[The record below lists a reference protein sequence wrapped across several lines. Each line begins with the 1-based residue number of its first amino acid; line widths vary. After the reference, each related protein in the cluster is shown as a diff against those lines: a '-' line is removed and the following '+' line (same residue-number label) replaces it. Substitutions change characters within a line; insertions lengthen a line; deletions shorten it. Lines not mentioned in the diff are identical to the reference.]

1 MIIKN
6 GNKELNV
13 YDVYDS
19 VSSDIIVLAHEGV
32 FVLNGYTLTNI
43 ETKETIF
50 IDHTD
55 YRILD
60 EMLCEN
66 LPF

>member
-19 VSSDIIVLAHEGV
+19 VANETIVLAYEGI
-32 FVLNGYTLTNI
+32 FILNGYTLTNT
-43 ETKETIF
+43 ETKETIL
-50 IDHTD
+50 IDLTD

-60 EMLCEN
+60 EMLGDN

>member
-19 VSSDIIVLAHEGV
+19 VAKEIIVLAYEGI
-32 FVLNGYTLTNI
+32 FVLEKYTLTNR
-43 ETKETIF
+43 ETKEKIL

-55 YRILD
+55 YKILD
-60 EMLCEN
+60 KMLDDN

>member
-19 VSSDIIVLAHEGV
+19 VSNDIIVLAHEGV
-32 FVLNGYTLTNI
+32 FVLNGYTLTNT
-43 ETKETIF
+43 ETKEKVLIN
-50 IDHTD
+50 HTD
-55 YRILD
+55 YKILD
-60 EMLCEN
+60 KMLDDN

>member
-19 VSSDIIVLAHEGV
+19 VSNDIIVLAHEGV
-32 FVLNGYTLTNI
+32 FVLNGYTLTNT
-43 ETKETIF
+43 ETKEEIF
-50 IDHTD
+50 INHTD
-55 YRILD
+55 YKILD
-60 EMLCEN
+60 KMLDEN

>member
-19 VSSDIIVLAHEGV
+19 VANEIIVLAYEGV
-32 FVLNGYTLTNI
+32 FVLEGYILTNT
-43 ETKETIF
+43 ETKEKIL

-55 YRILD
+55 YKILNK
-60 EMLCEN
+60 MLDDN

>member
-6 GNKELNV
+6 GNKEINV

-19 VSSDIIVLAHEGV
+19 VANDIIVLAYEGV
-32 FVLNGYTLTNI
+32 FVLNGYTLTNT
-43 ETKETIF
+43 ETKEKIL

-55 YRILD
+55 YKILD
-60 EMLCEN
+60 KMLDDN

>member
-19 VSSDIIVLAHEGV
+19 VSNDTIVLAHEGV
-32 FVLNGYTLTNI
+32 FVLNGYTQTNTK
-43 ETKETIF
+43 TKEKIL
-50 IDHTD
+50 INHAD
-55 YRILD
+55 YKILD
-60 EMLCEN
+60 KMLGDN

>member
-6 GNKELNV
+6 GNKEINV

-19 VSSDIIVLAHEGV
+19 VANDIIVLAYEGV
-32 FVLNGYTLTNI
+32 FVLNGYTLTNT
-43 ETKETIF
+43 ETKEEIL

>member
-19 VSSDIIVLAHEGV
+19 VSNDIIVLAHEGV
-32 FVLNGYTLTNI
+32 FVLNGYTLTNT
-43 ETKETIF
+43 ETKEEVF
-50 IDHTD
+50 INHAD
-55 YRILD
+55 YKILD
-60 EMLCEN
+60 KMLGDN

>member
-19 VSSDIIVLAHEGV
+19 VANEIIVLAHEGI
-32 FVLNGYTLTNI
+32 FVLEGHTLTNT
-43 ETKETIF
+43 ETKEKIL

-55 YRILD
+55 YKILNK
-60 EMLCEN
+60 MLDDN

>member
-6 GNKELNV
+6 GNKEINV

-19 VSSDIIVLAHEGV
+19 VSNDIIVLAYEGI
-32 FVLNGYTLTNI
+32 FVLKDYTLINT
-43 ETKETIF
+43 ETKEEVLIN
-50 IDHTD
+50 HTD
-55 YRILD
+55 YKILD
-60 EMLCEN
+60 KMLGDN

>member
-19 VSSDIIVLAHEGV
+19 VANEIIVLAYEGI
-32 FVLNGYTLTNI
+32 FILNGYTLTNT
-43 ETKETIF
+43 ETKEI
-50 IDHTD
+50 ILINHTD

-60 EMLCEN
+60 KMLGDN

>member
-19 VSSDIIVLAHEGV
+19 VANEIIVLAYEGV
-32 FVLNGYTLTNI
+32 FVLEGYILTNT
-43 ETKETIF
+43 ETKEKIL

-55 YRILD
+55 YKILD
-60 EMLCEN
+60 KMLDDN